1 MVMYEIVMRL
11 VKTNKIKPSDVD
23 IYYFGQMIKKTLP
36 TAHTNEM
43 MKEIKKYWK
52 NWNEL
57 EQDDLPK
64 FTKRGKKSRI
74 VFAGG

>member
-1 MVMYEIVMRL
+1 MVMYEIVIRL
-11 VKTNKIKPSDVD
+11 VQTKKIKPSDVD
-23 IYYFGQMIKKTLP
+23 IYYFGQMISKTLP
-36 TAHTNEM
+36 NGHNNPM

-57 EQDDLPK
+57 GQDDLPK

-74 VFAGG
+74 VFAG